1 MTVVPLKPPKAT
13 VTPFRTVLV
22 ANRGEIALRIMA
34 TARSMG
40 YGTVAVYSSADAK
53 SRHVGFADRAVLI
66 GGPLPAESYLNI
78 PAIIAA
84 AKASG
89 ADAVHPGYGFLAENA
104 AFARACREAG
114 LVFIGPSAESI
125 EAMGDKARAKAF
137 MQAAGVPV
145 VPGYQGEDQSEA
157 RFVAEAETIGF
168 PVMIKAVAGGG
179 GRGMRLV
186 PDAASLPAL
195 LASAQS
201 EARNA
206 FGDATVL
213 IEKAIVAP
221 RHIEIQVFGDRH
233 GNAIHVGERDCSIQR
248 RHQKLIEEAP
258 SPAVS
263 AELRARMGEVSVKAV
278 QAFGYEGAGTLEFLL
293 DRDGR
298 FYFME
303 MNTRLQVEHPV
314 TEAITGLDLVAW
326 QLKVAAGEALPLAQ
340 HELRFTGH
348 AIEVRLCAEDP
359 AHDFMPQSGRF
370 GAWAMPENLRV
381 ETAMADGAEVT
392 PFYDSMVAKVIA
404 HGPTREAARL
414 TLAEGLIRTTA
425 LGVATNQGFLKR
437 ALEHPAFATGE
448 ATTAFVGAHGDA
460 LAARPAE
467 TISDAALA
475 ALVLFMSDSAT
486 RPRTRARHLGPPLPV
501 PMLVEIDGAKAEVA
515 IHRDRDGT
523 YRIGADGQQLTISV
537 EAAGLGRLRLRHG
550 TLALD
555 VPFHRAGA
563 DLFIQRGADQVH
575 VRDLTRAATKPAG
588 SDGSD
593 GRLTAAMNGRIVAV
607 HAAVGDDVAVGQPLV
622 TLEAM
627 KMEHVHAAPIAGK
640 LVEIGIAPGEQVTT
654 GRLLAAIEK
663 TDAA

>member
-1 MTVVPLKPPKAT
+1 MIA
-13 VTPFRTVLV
+13 TPFKTVLV
-22 ANRGEIALRIMA
+22 ANRGEIAIRIMA
-34 TARSMG
+34 TARRMG
-40 YGTVAVYSSADAK
+40 YGTVAVHSSADTR

-66 GGPLPAESYLNI
+66 GGPLPADSYLNI

-104 AFARACREAG
+104 AFSQACREAG
-114 LVFIGPSAESI
+114 LVFIGPSPQSI
-125 EAMGDKARAKAF
+125 EAMGDKAHAKAF

-145 VPGYQGEDQSEA
+145 VPGYQGEDQSEV
-157 RFVAEAETIGF
+157 RFAAEAEKIGF

-201 EARNA
+201 EAKNA

-233 GNAIHVGERDCSIQR
+233 GNALHLGERDCSIQR

-263 AELRARMGEVSVKAV
+263 PDLRARMGEVSVKAV
-278 QAFGYEGAGTLEFLL
+278 QALGYEGAGTLEFLL
-293 DRDGR
+293 DRDGG

-314 TEAITGLDLVAW
+314 TESITGLDLVEW
-326 QLKVAAGEALPLAQ
+326 QFRVAAGEALPLAQ
-340 HELRFTGH
+340 HEVRFAGH

-370 GAWAMPENLRV
+370 GAWSAPEGLRV
-381 ETAMADGAEVT
+381 ETAMAVGADV
-392 PFYDSMVAKVIA
+392 PAFYDSMIAKIIA
-404 HGPTREAARL
+404 HGATREAARSV
-414 TLAEGLIRTTA
+414 LAEGLDRTVA

-437 ALEHPAFATGE
+437 ALENPVFIAGE
-448 ATTAFVGAHGDA
+448 ATTAFVASESQA
-460 LAARPAE
+460 LGARPADAVP
-467 TISDAALA
+467 DAALA
-475 ALVLFMSDSAT
+475 ALLLYVTDAA
-486 RPRTRARHLGPPLPV
+486 PRHRASSRHLGPPLPI
-501 PMLVEIDGAKAEVA
+501 PMAIQIAGTTEAVS
-515 IHRDRDGT
+515 IHRERAGSYYIATAGT
-523 YRIGADGQQLTISV
+523 TVVAEISSV
-537 EAAGLGRLRLRHG
+537 GSDAVCVVHQGVSAR
-550 TLALD
+550 
-555 VPFHRAGA
+555 VPYHREGA
-563 DLFIQRGADQVH
+563 DLFIQRGADPIH
-575 VRDLTRAATKPAG
+575 ARDLTRAATKTAG

-607 HAAVGDDVAVGQPLV
+607 HAAVGDAIAAGQPLV

-627 KMEHVHAAPIAGK
+627 KMEHVHTAPVSGK
-640 LVEIGIAPGEQVTT
+640 LVEITVAPGEQVTT

-663 TDAA
+663 TA